1 VLNILTAFDDAS
13 SQGGRSARPFV
24 YALGVSGTYSIL
36 SLGRRALTGE
46 EETAVKHTSG
56 SRARI
61 SVMKNGLDELAS
73 SPAPEAS
80 TPPWTY
86 AAILLPS

>member
-1 VLNILTAFDDAS
+1 MRVHREEGPLVLSCPPSAS
-13 SQGGRSARPFV
+13 RERIRFSALAA
-24 YALGVSGTYSIL
+24 AL
-36 SLGRRALTGE
+36 LTGE